1 MVELDLTAPMNC
13 QGCGSECFGHELKTV
28 KLSGFDSSI
37 VVCGICYS
45 RTAEGSFKDA
55 ADILKDIVRIAA
67 SSKEPEKRLR
77 AIRSLLGE

>member
-1 MVELDLTAPMNC
+1 MTELAFPAPMNC
-13 QGCGSECFGHELKTV
+13 QGCGSECFEHELKTV

-37 VVCGICYS
+37 VVCGTCFS

-55 ADILKDIVRIAA
+55 ADILKDVVKIAA
-67 SSKEPEKRLR
+67 SSKDPEKRLR